1 MNRSI
6 LPAALALAT
15 LKSDNAYGASDGRM
29 SHRLLFGLL
38 CSLLAACTCT
48 AALAFPT
55 KPIRLVVGFPPGGPV
70 DTVAR
75 IVALRLGPSLGQAI
89 VIENRP
95 GADANI
101 AMETVA
107 RATPD
112 GHTLLLI
119 QPGVAINPGLYAR
132 VPFDP
137 LRSFA
142 PVSLIG
148 ESPNLIAVHNALPAT
163 SIAELVRIAREKP
176 GALNY
181 GATSSP
187 THLATELFN
196 GLANIKTTRVPFR
209 GAPPAFTALMA
220 GDVQIVI
227 SGIGTLLP
235 LAKGGK
241 VRALAVTGAKRSALA
256 PEIPTAIEA
265 GVPEFVA
272 TTWYGLAAPAGTPP
286 AVIARLN
293 TDLRKVLA
301 EPEIRSQLA
310 VQGIDEPSPSTP
322 EVFQALIAAEVAKWA
337 RVIKAAG
344 AKLD

>member
-1 MNRSI
+1 
-6 LPAALALAT
+6 
-15 LKSDNAYGASDGRM
+15 M
-29 SHRLLFGLL
+29 SRRLLVAIF
-38 CSLLAACTCT
+38 AACACT
-48 AALAFPT
+48 AALAYPT

-75 IVALRLGPSLGQAI
+75 IVAQRLGPTLGQVI
-89 VIENRP
+89 VVENRP

-101 AMETVA
+101 AMENVA
-107 RATPD
+107 RAMPD

-119 QPGVAINPGLYAR
+119 QPGVAINPGLYAS

-148 ESPNLIAVHNALPAT
+148 ESPNLIAVHNALAAT
-163 SIAELVRIAREKP
+163 TLAELVRFAHEKP
-176 GALNY
+176 GVLNY

-196 GLANIKTTRVPFR
+196 GLAGIKTTRVPFR

-241 VRALAVTGAKRSALA
+241 VRALAVTSAKRSALA

-272 TTWYGLAAPAGTPP
+272 TTWYGLAAPGGTPP
-286 AVIARLN
+286 ALIARLN
-293 TDLRKVLA
+293 ADLRKVLA
-301 EPEIRSQLA
+301 EPEIKSQLA

-322 EVFQALIAAEVAKWA
+322 GAFQALIAAELTKWA

-344 AKLD
+344 AKID

>member
-1 MNRSI
+1 
-6 LPAALALAT
+6 
-15 LKSDNAYGASDGRM
+15 M
-29 SHRLLFGLL
+29 SRRLLVAIFAS
-38 CSLLAACTCT
+38 CACT
-48 AALAFPT
+48 AALAYPT

-75 IVALRLGPSLGQAI
+75 IVAQRLGPTLGQVI
-89 VIENRP
+89 VVENRP

-101 AMETVA
+101 AMENVA
-107 RATPD
+107 RAMPD

-119 QPGVAINPGLYAR
+119 QPGVAINPGLYAS

-148 ESPNLIAVHNALPAT
+148 ESPNLIAVHNALAAT
-163 SIAELVRIAREKP
+163 TLAELVRFAHEKP
-176 GALNY
+176 GVLNY

-196 GLANIKTTRVPFR
+196 GLAGIKTTRVPFR

-241 VRALAVTGAKRSALA
+241 VRALAVTSAKRSALA

-272 TTWYGLAAPAGTPP
+272 TTWYGLAAPGGTPP
-286 AVIARLN
+286 ALIARLN
-293 TDLRKVLA
+293 ADLRKVLA
-301 EPEIRSQLA
+301 EPEIKSQLA

-322 EVFQALIAAEVAKWA
+322 GAFQALIAAELTKWA

-344 AKLD
+344 AKID